1 MPGER
6 RRDLRAAQEDNADL
20 RAALAEAGRAIAD
33 RDERLN
39 ILTRQHS
46 EASARIIR
54 QETELCDARRELAA
68 TQRQLDDATGM
79 DAPAVEAGA
88 QWQDRRTDL
97 PTVPQPINPAPRAPL
112 PQRPT
117 QTAA

>member
-1 MPGER
+1 MSA

-54 QETELCDARRELAA
+54 QETESRR
-68 TQRQLDDATGM
+68 
-79 DAPAVEAGA
+79 AG
-88 QWQDRRTDL
+88 QHPNRTDSERN
-97 PTVPQPINPAPRAPL
+97 PTS
-112 PQRPT
+112 
-117 QTAA
+117 